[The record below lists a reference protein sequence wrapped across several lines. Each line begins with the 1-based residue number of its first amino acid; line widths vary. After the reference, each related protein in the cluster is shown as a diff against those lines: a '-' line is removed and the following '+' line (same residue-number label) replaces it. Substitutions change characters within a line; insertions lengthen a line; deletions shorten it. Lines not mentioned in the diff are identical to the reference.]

1 MASFDILEI
10 EGAMARLGIQK
21 VIHNQ
26 RMEPL
31 TPKRK
36 AMIAG
41 MVLSEMANKIIRS
54 AEKKREEDNN
64 GDRIY
69 GHKVS

>member
-1 MASFDILEI
+1 MVEI

-31 TPKRK
+31 TPKK
-36 AMIAG
+36 TMIAG
-41 MVLSEMANKIIRS
+41 MVLNEMANKIIRS

-64 GDRIY
+64 
-69 GHKVS
+69 

>member
-1 MASFDILEI
+1 
-10 EGAMARLGIQK
+10 MARLGIQK

-31 TPKRK
+31 TPKKK

-41 MVLSEMANKIIRS
+41 MVLNEMANKIIRS
-54 AEKKREEDNN
+54 AEKKRKEDNN
-64 GDRIY
+64 YDRIY
-69 GHKVS
+69 AHKMS

>member
-1 MASFDILEI
+1 MMGI

-21 VIHNQ
+21 VIHNR

-31 TPKRK
+31 TPKKR
-36 AMIAG
+36 AMIAD
-41 MVLSEMANKIIRS
+41 MVLNEMANKMIRS

-64 GDRIY
+64 YDRIY
-69 GHKVS
+69 GHKIS

>member
-1 MASFDILEI
+1 MEI
-10 EGAMARLGIQK
+10 EGTMARLGIQK

-31 TPKRK
+31 TPKKK

-41 MVLSEMANKIIRS
+41 MVLNEMANKIIRS
-54 AEKKREEDNN
+54 AEKKRKEDNN
-64 GDRIY
+64 YDRIY
-69 GHKVS
+69 AHKMS